1 MSDSVAFYPL
11 IGYSHSR
18 WIDKKLLSVQH
29 LSSRKTMLIY
39 PQIDPV
45 ALSLGPLKIHWYGI
59 MYLLAFVCAW
69 LLASRNSQRPWAP
82 VAKTQVE
89 DLIVFGAWGVILGG
103 RFGYMLFYSA
113 DKWLADPGM
122 IFRIWEGG
130 MSFHGGLIGVAL
142 ALLLYARKH
151 KIAFLSLADF
161 VVPLVPAGLFFGRLG
176 NFIGQ
181 ELWGRPTDVSW
192 GMLFPADPEQLA
204 RHPSQLYEALLEGVV
219 LFLIINWYARKPR
232 LFGEISGLFL
242 ILYGVFRFAVEF
254 VRQPDPQFAGQS
266 AVQSGVFEWLGWMT
280 RGQTLC
286 IPMILLGIWFMRS
299 SLRGFVSRK
308 A

>member
-113 DKWLADPGM
+113 DKWLADPSM

-254 VRQPDPQFAGQS
+254 VRQPDSQFAGQS

>member
-1 MSDSVAFYPL
+1 M
-11 IGYSHSR
+11 IN
-18 WIDKKLLSVQH
+18 
-29 LSSRKTMLIY
+29 Y

-45 ALSLGPLKIHWYGI
+45 ALSLGPIELAGKVIGPLQVHWYGV
-59 MYLLAFVCAW
+59 MYLLAFTCAW
-69 LLASRNSQRPWAP
+69 LLATRNSQRPWSP
-82 VAKTQVE
+82 IVKTQVE

-130 MSFHGGLIGVAL
+130 MSFHGGLLGVAL
-142 ALLLYARKH
+142 ALMLYARKH
-151 KIAFLSLADF
+151 KLAFLSLADF

-176 NFIGQ
+176 NFVGQ
-181 ELWGRPTDVSW
+181 ELWGRPTDMSW

-204 RHPSQLYEALLEGVV
+204 RHPSQLYEAMLEGAV

-232 LFGEISGLFL
+232 LFGEVSGLFL
-242 ILYGVFRFAVEF
+242 ILYGAFRFAVEF
-254 VRQPDPQFAGQS
+254 VRQPDPQFALD
-266 AVQSGVFEWLGWMT
+266 SGAAELLGWMT

-286 IPMILLGIWFMRS
+286 IPMIVFGLWLMRK
-299 SLRGFVSRK
+299 SLRALVSRK

>member
-1 MSDSVAFYPL
+1 
-11 IGYSHSR
+11 
-18 WIDKKLLSVQH
+18 
-29 LSSRKTMLIY
+29 MLIY

-69 LLASRNSQRPWAP
+69 LLAARNSQRPWAP

-113 DKWLADPGM
+113 DKWLADPSM

-204 RHPSQLYEALLEGVV
+204 RHPSQLYEALLEGAV

-242 ILYGVFRFAVEF
+242 ILYGAFRFAVEF
-254 VRQPDPQFAGQS
+254 VRQPDPQFAVQS
-266 AVQSGVFEWLGWMT
+266 AVQSGVFEWLDWMT
-280 RGQTLC
+280 RGQALC